1 MICAFGVAALAG
13 RPLFARG
20 QRRLPGIRKYLEFRP
35 KFSKFVFLGCAR
47 TRIRVSKGGPTGAAE
62 NLRQV
67 SEVSP
72 TKKSNHAFSF
82 FSVPKGQALGSGQF
96 EAEQHIRTRSTRTQR
111 AVGSGAAGAEV
122 RARAAGFRRGGVCA
136 VCVRG
141 VDDKQA
147 RRARSQARK
156 GEACAC
162 APGPRGRAR
171 VVRAQSFGSA
181 SRCRR
186 EVGPGASRRLA
197 SRRGASPQAR
207 ALPPLTHSRAPCS
220 SYRGA
225 RRACAR
231 VRARA

>member
-1 MICAFGVAALAG
+1 MAFAG
-13 RPLFARG
+13 RVARG
-20 QRRLPGIRKYLEFRP
+20 AASFRSRIRLQRRLAGIRKNLEFRP

-47 TRIRVSKGGPTGAAE
+47 TRIRVSKGGPIGAAQ
-62 NLRQV
+62 NLRPV
-67 SEVSP
+67 SQVSP

-171 VVRAQSFGSA
+171 VVRNHAFFSKVVGDVWAWFRG
-181 SRCRR
+181 RR
-186 EVGPGASRRLA
+186 
-197 SRRGASPQAR
+197 RRGGR
-207 ALPPLTHSRAPCS
+207 RRTH
-220 SYRGA
+220 
-225 RRACAR
+225 
-231 VRARA
+231 